1 MGVGE
6 TKRVLYK
13 EYKTFLL
20 ICLLFAVMAFILDRP
35 TDIFQGLMRILTHR
49 GLLITDFFVV
59 GGIGAAIINS
69 TLASI
74 YAVVVLYL
82 MRAKPSGAAIMCLW
96 MTAGW
101 TYWGATVLNILP
113 LTCGVWLYSRY
124 KKVPFSDFVVAA
136 LLCHAIAPIVSLFY
150 FSNPIFI
157 HLGVE
162 LSLALDILKGVSV
175 GLFVGFFLPVILAA
189 MVRMHDGFTLYNMG
203 VAGGMIAMLIAA
215 IFAGFG
221 IAVPTESMWYTE
233 RQPEVAIFL
242 FVVFAAL
249 ILTGLI
255 LGRSKQTPHIE
266 NMKNLVRHCGHAPND
281 FYSMVGDTVYINM
294 GLLGIIGTVWS
305 LIFGFALN
313 AGTIACIFSMVAF
326 GSLGKH
332 IKNVIPILIGA
343 TLCAFINAEAL
354 AAPSNALAILFA
366 TCLAPIAGKF
376 GFGWGVVTG
385 FLHVLIVS
393 HIGPVTNGLNLYN
406 NGFASGFVA
415 LILVPVIVGL
425 KRVKGENKSEK

>member
-6 TKRVLYK
+6 IKRVLYK
-13 EYKTFLL
+13 EYKIFLL
-20 ICLLFAVMAFILDRP
+20 MCLLFAAMAFFFDRP
-35 TDIFQGLMRILTHR
+35 LDIFQGLIRILTHR

-59 GGIGAAIINS
+59 GGLGAAIINS
-69 TLASI
+69 ALASI
-74 YAVVVLYL
+74 YAVVVLYF

-101 TYWGATVLNILP
+101 TYWGATILNILP
-113 LTCGVWLYSRY
+113 LTCGVWLYSRF
-124 KKVPFSDFVVAA
+124 KKTPFSNFVVAA

-150 FSNPIFI
+150 FSNPIFLF
-157 HLGVE
+157 LGIEMHFAVN
-162 LSLALDILKGVSV
+162 ILKGVVV
-175 GLFVGFFLPVILAA
+175 GLLVGFFLPIILAA
-189 MVRMHDGFTLYNMG
+189 MVRVHDGFTLYNMG
-203 VAGGMIAMLIAA
+203 VAGGMIAMLVAA

-221 IAVPTESMWYTE
+221 ITIPTENMWYVD
-233 RQPEVAIFL
+233 RQPEIAFFL

-249 ILTGLI
+249 ILTGLV
-255 LGRSKQTPHIE
+255 LGRAKKTSHIE
-266 NMKNLVRHCGHAPND
+266 NMRNLIKQCGHAPND
-281 FYSMVGDTVYINM
+281 FYLLFGDTVYINM
-294 GLLGIIGTVWS
+294 GLLGVIGTVWS
-305 LIFGFALN
+305 LVFGFDLN

-343 TLCAFINAEAL
+343 TICAIVNTEAL
-354 AAPSNALAILFA
+354 ASPSNALAILFA
-366 TCLAPIAGKF
+366 TCLAPIAGKY

-385 FLHVLIVS
+385 FLHVLIVA

-415 LILVPVIVGL
+415 LILVPIIVGL
-425 KRVKGENKSEK
+425 KRDKSL